1 MGEKD
6 YYKVLGVE
14 RSASGAVIKEAY
26 RKLAF
31 EYHPDRN
38 RGDASA
44 LERMKGINEAYAVLS
59 DPAKRQRYDALQ
71 SQYGSYA
78 YDRFRQG
85 YSEQDIFRDSDINQI
100 FEEMAKA
107 FGFRNFDEVF
117 RESYG
122 RTYQAYDFR
131 RPGMFGK
138 FIIIRPGQRQRQGRA
153 QGEVGPDEGRVD
165 RGLLGRLAGSAARY
179 MFRKMLGAS
188 ARREPETDRK
198 GTIEI
203 NPVQAEKGGRVSYMD
218 HETAREVAIN
228 LPAGVREG
236 QVLRLKGMG
245 EADRFGQRG
254 DLYLAV
260 HVKRSLLDR
269 LKGLLSG
276 KGEGRE

>member
-6 YYKVLGVE
+6 YYKALGVE
-14 RSASGAVIKEAY
+14 RSVSGTVIKEAY

-44 LERMKGINEAYAVLS
+44 LERMKEINEAYAVLS

-71 SQYGSYA
+71 GQYGSYA

-85 YSEQDIFRDSDINQI
+85 YSEQDIFRGSDINQI

-107 FGFRNFDEVF
+107 FGFRNFEEVF

-122 RTYQAYDFR
+122 RGYQTYQFR

-138 FIIIRPGQRQRQGRA
+138 FIIIKPGYHDPQGSA
-153 QGEVGPDEGRVD
+153 QGEAGTDGGQVGT
-165 RGLLGRLAGSAARY
+165 GLLGRLAGSAIRY
-179 MFRKMLGAS
+179 LVKRMVGTSSEM
-188 ARREPETDRK
+188 EPAAADRK
-198 GTIEI
+198 GAIEI
-203 NPVQAEKGGRVSYMD
+203 EPRQAEKGGRIAYVD
-218 HETAREVAIN
+218 RETEREITVN
-228 LPAGVREG
+228 LPPGVKEG
-236 QVLRLKGMG
+236 QMLRLRGMG
-245 EADRFGQRG
+245 ADDGYGNRG
-254 DLYLAV
+254 DLYLTV
-260 HVKRSLLDR
+260 HMKRSLFDR

-276 KGEGRE
+276 GG